1 MGSSPLLQVQTYHM
15 LQTHVVLFLWKSL
28 ETVFLNAICRQ
39 SGVNGNR
46 KNRATN
52 GNRKPCIQRF
62 FLSTFVD
69 SIDVFDC
76 RLSGVKLLKIS

>member
-1 MGSSPLLQVQTYHM
+1 MGSSPLLQVQIYNM

-39 SGVNGNR
+39 SGVNGSR

-52 GNRKPCIQRF
+52 GNRKPCIQR

-76 RLSGVKLLKIS
+76 RLSGVKFLKIS

>member
-1 MGSSPLLQVQTYHM
+1 MVSSLLLQVQIYNM

-62 FLSTFVD
+62 LSTFVD

-76 RLSGVKLLKIS
+76 RLSGVKLLKFS

>member
-1 MGSSPLLQVQTYHM
+1 MGSSPLLQIQIYNM
-15 LQTHVVLFLWKSL
+15 IQTHVVLFLWKSL

-52 GNRKPCIQRF
+52 GNRKPCIQRV
-62 FLSTFVD
+62 LSTFVD
-69 SIDVFDC
+69 SIDVLDC
-76 RLSGVKLLKIS
+76 RLSGVALLKFS